1 MADTLVTYYS
11 ELYEMNLALLEM
23 SRQERW
29 DDFVELASHYV
40 IKKEDIATH
49 RNDMLNEA
57 EKESL
62 KVILRQII
70 ENEAV
75 ITRNLEMRLNSLK
88 QNLSSLHRGTRASQ
102 FYTLQK
108 TSTALH

>member
-1 MADTLVTYYS
+1 MADTLVKYYR
-11 ELYEMNLALLEM
+11 ELYEMNVVILEM

-29 DDFVELASHYV
+29 DDFVELAAHYV
-40 IKKEDIATH
+40 IKKEDIVNQ

-70 ENEAV
+70 ENETE
-75 ITRNLEMRLNSLK
+75 ITRNLEIRLQSLK
-88 QNLSSLHRGTRASQ
+88 QNLSSLHQGTRASK
-102 FYTLQK
+102 FYTLQQ